1 MAQSVDLVL
10 EDIRA
15 YLIEHRDEL
24 LDSYC
29 ASDERGAPRR
39 DTMDPCDAAH
49 VERVD
54 ILIEQ
59 AADALGLPVESLS

>member
-1 MAQSVDLVL
+1 MGQSIDEVLSDL
-10 EDIRA
+10 RS

-29 ASDERGAPRR
+29 ASDACGAPRR
-39 DTMDPCDAAH
+39 DTMDPCEAAH

-54 ILIEQ
+54 ILIAQ
-59 AADALGLPVESLS
+59 ASEALDLPVEPLS

>member
-1 MAQSVDLVL
+1 MGLSVDEVL
-10 EDIRA
+10 GELRS

-24 LDSYC
+24 LDIYC
-29 ASDERGAPRR
+29 ASDARGAPRR
-39 DTMDPCDAAH
+39 DTMDPGDAAH

-59 AADALGLPVESLS
+59 ANVALGLTVEALS